1 MTKLSHEPRASLP
14 FWTLSMAV
22 QKWDT
27 VPKLACSPAC
37 SPSNNATKRAYVR
50 FVWHCLIHYVDS
62 KPGANKILRT
72 HLSYI
77 LFIFCGRNPHWIS
90 HDIPINPRFI
100 NMAVS
105 RSWQDKSPSSNPN
118 KTSKSVSI
126 RIFLVPNVSVSGL
139 LTDLPLLPHVS
150 SPAPSFSLIPGYD
163 LWDDHWK
170 YNFSFTPSRVRDLS
184 TINIHINPS
193 FWKNIP

>member
-1 MTKLSHEPRASLP
+1 MQHLGIKIQLCQPTKMTKLFHEPRGSLP

-27 VPKLACSPAC
+27 VPKLACFPACSPAC

-62 KPGANKILRT
+62 KPGADKILRT

-90 HDIPINPRFI
+90 HDIPINPRSI

-105 RSWQDKSPSSNPN
+105 RSWPDKSPSSNPN
-118 KTSKSVSI
+118 KTSKSISI
-126 RIFLVPNVSVSGL
+126 LILLVPNVSVSGL

-150 SPAPSFSLIPGYD
+150 GPATSFLPDSWVWFVG
-163 LWDDHWK
+163 WH
-170 YNFSFTPSRVRDLS
+170 
-184 TINIHINPS
+184 
-193 FWKNIP
+193 